1 MFNIKYLQ
9 SSPYHPQ
16 SNGCCEAV
24 HKEVKSY
31 LLRAKNLYKDKF
43 NIEISIEDA
52 IDFHNNRILKS
63 TGYKPIELRNNND
76 KTIIK
81 EVVENVIKSMK
92 RKIKNNFKLKKN
104 TMLLIS
110 NGIEKKSNR
119 YELKKH
125 KSKKF
130 FIIPALFLKYINSN
144 TLEVQI
150 KINYNNG
157 VVLNKDEI
165 INISCNSCRII
176 DDFGF
181 YYYLK
186 ENGEVVDI
194 EQLNKYALLE

>member
-1 MFNIKYLQ
+1 
-9 SSPYHPQ
+9 
-16 SNGCCEAV
+16 
-24 HKEVKSY
+24 
-31 LLRAKNLYKDKF
+31 
-43 NIEISIEDA
+43 
-52 IDFHNNRILKS
+52 
-63 TGYKPIELRNNND
+63 
-76 KTIIK
+76 
-81 EVVENVIKSMK
+81 MK

-110 NGIEKKSNR
+110 NDIEKKSNR